1 MYRFFKFYEIS
12 NINLLSQKDY
22 MPLTQI
28 SLNLMGVYYH
38 QHFKFATLK
47 LVQIPVTENVLFKMC
62 HTGDLGHSL
71 ITKKIR

>member
-1 MYRFFKFYEIS
+1 
-12 NINLLSQKDY
+12 

-38 QHFKFATLK
+38 QHFKFATVK

-71 ITKKIR
+71 ITKK